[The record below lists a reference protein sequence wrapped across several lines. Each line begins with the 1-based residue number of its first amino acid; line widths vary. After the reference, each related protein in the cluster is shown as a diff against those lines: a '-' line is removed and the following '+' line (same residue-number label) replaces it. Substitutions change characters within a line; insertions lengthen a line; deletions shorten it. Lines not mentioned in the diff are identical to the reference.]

1 VDSHYRDC
9 RSGKAGN
16 QSYRSDLVAKPSGN
30 RPLTEPG
37 KPDLTAYDWSSV
49 FLKKI
54 GRLAVYLTH
63 FVLHIDKIFSI
74 C

>member
-30 RPLTEPG
+30 RPLIEPG

-49 FLKKI
+49 FFKKNW
-54 GRLAVYLTH
+54 AVSGLFNPLCSSH
-63 FVLHIDKIFSI
+63 
-74 C
+74 